1 MLSAAIGTVGAF
13 FVSLVRGEM
22 PAGTLIWIGMAV
34 VLVMLGELVET
45 WKKGGLREEG
55 PHPLMQTAKAAGIA
69 LLSVAVVLGKF
80 LFIGTILAKSF
91 PVLGL
96 PESKEALVWYGS
108 VSIGITVLL
117 SPLIRRAVS
126 GEEAV
131 LRISCGLLNTLLTA
145 AGTAWLSAV
154 FNAPVQL
161 PLHGHAVIGLLMTL
175 AMYFFLLLERE
186 IKQEDAEQ
194 EELGKEQERSGR
206 SSGVSIHKSS
216 V

>member
-1 MLSAAIGTVGAF
+1 M
-13 FVSLVRGEM
+13 SLVRGEM
-22 PAGTLIWIGMAV
+22 PAGTLIWIGTAV
-34 VLVMLGELVET
+34 VLVMLGELVEA
-45 WKKGGLREEG
+45 WKKGSLREEG

-80 LFIGTILAKSF
+80 LFVGTILAKSF

-117 SPLIRRAVS
+117 SPLIRRAVY
-126 GEEAV
+126 GEEAAQ
-131 LRISCGLLNTLLTA
+131 RIGCALLYALLTA
-145 AGTAWLSAV
+145 AGTACLSAV
-154 FNAPVQL
+154 FHAPVQL

-175 AMYFFLLLERE
+175 AMYFLLLLERE
-186 IKQEDAEQ
+186 MKQEDGEQ

-206 SSGVSIHKSS
+206 GSGISIHKSS